1 MSEQLTLSAETRE
14 RAGKGASRALRD
26 QGRVPAVVYGEK
38 QEPLSIHIE
47 EKNLVKILNTGHF
60 MNSVVMIDVGGSQTR
75 TLPKDVQFH
84 PVTDRPMHVDFLRIA
99 EHATVTVH
107 VPIHFINEEQSPGLK
122 RGGVLNAVR
131 HDLELVCDA
140 AEIPDEV
147 VINLAGLEIGDSLH
161 ISQVTLPEGTKSAI
175 TDEDFT
181 VATIV
186 APSGVK
192 AEAAEAAAAAAVVEG
207 EEPAPGEV
215 PLVGE
220 EPAEGGEES

>member
-47 EKNLVKILNTGHF
+47 EKNLVKVLNTGHF

-161 ISQVTLPEGTKSAI
+161 ISQVTLPEGTASAI

-192 AEAAEAAAAAAVVEG
+192 AEAAEAAAAAIAVEG

-220 EPAEGGEES
+220 EKAEGGEES

>member
-1 MSEQLTLSAETRE
+1 MSEQLTLSAEARD
-14 RAGKGASRALRD
+14 RAGKGASRALRN

-38 QEPLSIHIE
+38 QEPLAIHVE
-47 EKNLVKILNTGHF
+47 ERALVRVLNTGHF
-60 MNSVVMIDVGGSQTR
+60 MNSVVMIDVGGSPTR

-99 EHATVTVH
+99 EHAQVTVH
-107 VPIHFINEEQSPGLK
+107 VPINFINEDASPGIK

-147 VINLAGLEIGDSLH
+147 VIDLTGLDIGDSLH
-161 ISQVTLPEGTKSAI
+161 IGQVRLPEGTTSAI

-192 AEAAEAAAAAAVVEG
+192 SEAAEAAAAAGAVEG
-207 EEPAPGEV
+207 EEAAPGEV

-220 EPAEGGEES
+220 EPSEGGEE

>member
-1 MSEQLTLSAETRE
+1 MSEQLTLSAEARD
-14 RAGKGASRALRD
+14 RAGKGASRALRN
-26 QGRVPAVVYGEK
+26 QGRVPAVVYGEN
-38 QEPLSIHIE
+38 QEPLAIHVAE
-47 EKNLVKILNTGHF
+47 RALVKVLNTGHF

-84 PVTDRPMHVDFLRIA
+84 PVSDRPLHVDFLRIA

-107 VPIHFINEEQSPGLK
+107 VPIHFVNEEASPGIK

-140 AEIPDEV
+140 AEIPEEV
-147 VINLAGLEIGDSLH
+147 VIDLTGLDIGDSLH
-161 ISQVTLPEGTKSAI
+161 ISQVKLPEGTESAI

-192 AEAAEAAAAAAVVEG
+192 AEAAEAAAIAIEG

-220 EPAEGGEES
+220 EPAEGGEE